1 MTKNSKM
8 KQLRHWTRKTDEFHW
23 FFNAMLL
30 LKLTLWFAT
39 KSVMTAGERCVVK
52 PAVVSG
58 SSSAGDP
65 AMEAASEIP
74 RLKASFGDPQPSL
87 ERLVLV
93 SKELDI
99 DLLGEKDELASSCYE
114 QRYDKMAYLGTLQ
127 CQLLFYLT
135 CIHSKPD
142 KKLQQEGIGMQFT
155 LATGSKIAI
164 GASHHSRFFHCP
176 VTSHHHWTGP
186 PSRQNVTGGW
196 LYRTESA
203 LHGYHTTQCKPS

>member
-1 MTKNSKM
+1 M

-23 FFNAMLL
+23 FFNATLL
-30 LKLTLWFAT
+30 LKLMLWFAT

-52 PAVVSG
+52 PAVVNG

-99 DLLGEKDELASSCYE
+99 DLSGEKDELVSSRYE
-114 QRYDKMAYLGTLQ
+114 QHYNKMAHLGTLQ
-127 CQLLFYLT
+127 CQLLLYFT

-142 KKLQQEGIGMQFT
+142 KKLQEGIGMQFT
-155 LATGSKIAI
+155 LATGSKVAI
-164 GASHHSRFFHCP
+164 VASHHSHFSHCP
-176 VTSHHHWTGP
+176 ATSHHHWTGP
-186 PSRQNVTGGW
+186 PSGQNVTGW

-203 LHGYHTTQCKPS
+203 LHGYHTTHA